1 MLKFLFI
8 FFLTTLLAYSFWL
21 LPNLNLGAH
30 TALTTKIRSVSY
42 SPFRRGQ
49 SPESG
54 VFPSKAEM
62 EFDIAL
68 LSKSVKNI
76 RIYSGSNA
84 LGDIPELASKQ
95 GLTVWLGAWLD
106 SNHETNQT
114 EIEALVNLANRY
126 PQTITRVI
134 VGNENLH
141 RMDLTPSQLR
151 DYLIQVKESIAQ
163 PVSYAD
169 GWEYWLDHS
178 EIADA
183 VDIITVHILPYWEQ
197 TPKPVGELG
206 AHVEDILSKV
216 SQRYPD
222 KPLAIGEIGWPTFGR
237 SRKAAIPGIPE
248 QAKLIAEVHELA
260 QKMHLDYNIIEAFD
274 QPWKGITE
282 GSAGAYWGLFTAE
295 REAKH
300 ELGAKSERY
309 PNWQKWFALSALGAM
324 IFAFS
329 TVFTS
334 RIPLSIWTLTGI
346 SVISHVL
353 LSLTLLSGLY
363 LSYAQAPWVKWTIIL
378 MQLYFTYVLLI
389 EVSRPTRADKKNTS
403 IRETLAN
410 IRPQRTTL
418 VNNKPTTIS
427 LIYYCFTYIG
437 IIVLWGMVLQS
448 RYRDFP
454 IVLFLVPALGIWLS
468 AIFSAN
474 SVSDIGTSVI
484 RILNMKQE
492 KSFSPIKQRIAIFRE
507 ETFTVVALCLG
518 AILVVIGEG
527 IDNLEAVWFSLTF
540 IVLASPYLG
549 MLLSTRL

>member
-8 FFLTTLLAYSFWL
+8 FVITTLLAYCLWL
-21 LPNLNLGAH
+21 LPNLNVGAQS
-30 TALTTKIRSVSY
+30 ALTTKIRSVSY

-54 VFPSKAEM
+54 IFPSKAEM
-62 EFDIAL
+62 ESDIAL

-84 LGDIPELASKQ
+84 LGDIPELAKKQ

-106 SNHETNQT
+106 SNHETNLT

-141 RMDLTPSQLR
+141 RMDLTPAQLR
-151 DYLIQVKESIAQ
+151 NYLITVKESIAQ

-197 TPKPVGELG
+197 TPKPVEALST
-206 AHVEDILSKV
+206 HVEDILSEV
-216 SQRYPD
+216 SKRYPN

-237 SRKAAIPGIPE
+237 SRKSAIPGIPE

-260 QKMHLDYNIIEAFD
+260 QRMHLDYNIIEAFD

-309 PNWQKWFALSALGAM
+309 PHWQKWFGLSALGTM
-324 IFAFS
+324 IFSFA

-334 RIPLSIWTLTGI
+334 KTQLSAWRVTGI
-346 SVISHVL
+346 SIVSYVL
-353 LSLTLLSGLY
+353 LSLIVLSGLY

-378 MQLYFTYVLLI
+378 MQLYFTYLLL
-389 EVSRPTRADKKNTS
+389 VGLSRSSQIDKNTS
-403 IRETLAN
+403 IRDTLAI
-410 IRPQRTTL
+410 IRPQLTASVSR
-418 VNNKPTTIS
+418 KPTTIT
-427 LIYYCFTYIG
+427 LIYHCFTYIG

-454 IVLFLVPALGIWLS
+454 TVLFLVPALGIWLS
-468 AIFSAN
+468 VIFSAN
-474 SVSDIGTSVI
+474 SISDIRSSVM

-492 KSFSPIKQRIAIFRE
+492 NASSTLKQRINLFRE
-507 ETFTVVALCLG
+507 ESFTAVALCLG

-527 IDNLEAVWFSLTF
+527 IDNLEAVGFSLTF
-540 IVLASPYLG
+540 VVLASPYLG
-549 MLLSTRL
+549 MLLSRK

>member
-8 FFLTTLLAYSFWL
+8 FVLTTLLAYSLWL
-21 LPNLNLGAH
+21 LPNLNLGDH

-54 VFPSKAEM
+54 IFPSKAEM
-62 EFDIAL
+62 ESDIAL

-84 LGDIPELASKQ
+84 LGDIPELAEKK

-141 RMDLTPSQLR
+141 RMDLTPFQLR

-206 AHVEDILSKV
+206 ALVEDILRKV

-309 PNWQKWFALSALGAM
+309 SNWQKWFALSALGAM

-329 TVFTS
+329 TVFIS
-334 RIPLSIWTLTGI
+334 KIPLSTWTLTGI
-346 SVISHVL
+346 SVISYVL
-353 LSLTLLSGLY
+353 LSLTVLSGLY
-363 LSYAQAPWVKWTIIL
+363 LSYAQVPWVKWTIIL
-378 MQLYFTYVLLI
+378 MQLYFTYLLLI
-389 EVSRPTRADKKNTS
+389 EVSIPTRADKKNTS
-403 IRETLAN
+403 IGETLAN
-410 IRPQRTTL
+410 IRPHRTTL

-492 KSFSPIKQRIAIFRE
+492 KSSSPIKQQIAIFRE

-549 MLLSTRL
+549 MLLSTRP

>member
-8 FFLTTLLAYSFWL
+8 FVLTTLLAYSLWL
-21 LPNLNLGAH
+21 LPNLNLGDH
-30 TALTTKIRSVSY
+30 TALSTKIRSVSY

-54 VFPSKAEM
+54 IFPSKAEM
-62 EFDIAL
+62 ESDIAL

-84 LGDIPELASKQ
+84 LGDIPELADKQ

-114 EIEALVNLANRY
+114 EIKALVNLANRY

-141 RMDLTPSQLR
+141 RMDLTPAQLR

-197 TPKPVGELG
+197 TPKAVEELG

-216 SQRYPD
+216 SKRYPD

-237 SRKAAIPGIPE
+237 NRKEAIPGIPE
-248 QAKLIAEVHELA
+248 QAQLIAEVHSLA

-274 QPWKGITE
+274 QPWKGVTE

-324 IFAFS
+324 VFAFA

-334 RIPLSIWTLTGI
+334 KMPLSTWTLTGI
-346 SVISHVL
+346 SVISYVL
-353 LSLTLLSGLY
+353 LSLIVLSGLY
-363 LSYAQAPWVKWTIIL
+363 LSYSQANWAKWTIIL
-378 MQLYFTYVLLI
+378 MQLYFTYLLLS

-403 IRETLAN
+403 IGETLAN
-410 IRPQRTTL
+410 IRPTL
-418 VNNKPTTIS
+418 AVSKKNKPSAMTI
-427 LIYYCFTYIG
+427 IYYCFTYIG

-454 IVLFLVPALGIWLS
+454 TVLFLVPVFGIWLS

-474 SVSDIGTSVI
+474 SVSDIGVSVI
-484 RILNMKQE
+484 RILNMRQE
-492 KSFSPIKQRIAIFRE
+492 KPSSSIKQRIGIFRE
-507 ETFTVVALCLG
+507 ETFTVGALCLG
-518 AILVVIGEG
+518 AILVVNGEG

-549 MLLSTRL
+549 MLLSRE

>member
-1 MLKFLFI
+1 M
-8 FFLTTLLAYSFWL
+8 
-21 LPNLNLGAH
+21 
-30 TALTTKIRSVSY
+30 
-42 SPFRRGQ
+42 
-49 SPESG
+49 ES
-54 VFPSKAEM
+54 
-62 EFDIAL
+62 DIAL

-76 RIYSGSNA
+76 RIYSGSNT
-84 LGDIPELASKQ
+84 LGNIPELAKKQ

-106 SNHETNQT
+106 SNHETNWT
-114 EIEALVNLANRY
+114 EIEALVNLANHY

-151 DYLIQVKESIAQ
+151 DYLIRVKDSIAQ

-178 EIADA
+178 EIVDA

-197 TPKPVGELG
+197 TPKPVEELG
-206 AHVEDILSKV
+206 AHVEGILSKV
-216 SQRYPD
+216 SKRYPD

-248 QAKLIAEVHELA
+248 QAQLIAEVHSLA
-260 QKMHLDYNIIEAFD
+260 QKMDLDYNIIEAFD
-274 QPWKGITE
+274 QPWKGLTE

-295 REAKH
+295 REEKN
-300 ELGAKSERY
+300 EQGEKNERY
-309 PNWQKWFALSALGAM
+309 PNWQKWFALSAIGAM
-324 IFAFS
+324 IFAFA

-334 RIPLSIWTLTGI
+334 KIQLSTWKLLGI
-346 SVISHVL
+346 SVISYVL
-353 LSLTLLSGLY
+353 LSMIVLSGLY
-363 LSYAQAPWVKWTIIL
+363 LSYAQAVWIKWTIIL
-378 MQLYFTYVLLI
+378 LQLYFTYLLLI
-389 EVSRPTRADKKNTS
+389 EVSRPTPADKKNTS
-403 IRETLAN
+403 IGETLAN
-410 IRPQRTTL
+410 IRPQRTSL

-437 IIVLWGMVLQS
+437 LIVLWGMVLQS

-454 IVLFLVPALGIWLS
+454 IVLFLVPTFGIWLS

-474 SVSDIGTSVI
+474 SVSDIGASVI

-492 KSFSPIKQRIAIFRE
+492 KSSSLVKQRLGRFRE

-527 IDNLEAVWFSLTF
+527 IENLEAVWFSLTF
-540 IVLASPYLG
+540 VVLASPYLG
-549 MLLSTRL
+549 MLLLRK

>member
-1 MLKFLFI
+1 MLKFLLI
-8 FFLTTLLAYSFWL
+8 FVLTTLLVYCLWL
-21 LPNLNLGAH
+21 LPNLNVGAQS
-30 TALTTKIRSVSY
+30 ALTSKIRSVSY

-49 SPESG
+49 SPEAG
-54 VFPSKAEM
+54 VFPSKTEM
-62 EFDIAL
+62 ESDIAL

-84 LGDIPELASKQ
+84 LGDIPELAEKQ

-106 SNHETNQT
+106 SNHETNLT

-141 RMDLTPSQLR
+141 RMDLTPAQLR
-151 DYLIQVKESIAQ
+151 DYLIQVKESIVQ

-197 TPKPVGELG
+197 TPKAVEELG
-206 AHVEDILSKV
+206 SHVGDILSKV
-216 SQRYPD
+216 SKRYPD

-237 SRKAAIPGIPE
+237 SRKEAIPGIPE
-248 QAKLIAEVHELA
+248 QAQLIAEVHSLA

-309 PNWQKWFALSALGAM
+309 PNWQKWFALSAIGAM
-324 IFAFS
+324 IFAFA

-334 RIPLSIWTLTGI
+334 KMPLSTWKLLGI
-346 SVISHVL
+346 SVISYVL
-353 LSLTLLSGLY
+353 LSLIVLSGLY
-363 LSYAQAPWVKWTIIL
+363 LSYAQAPWIKWTIIL
-378 MQLYFTYVLLI
+378 MQLYFTYLLLV
-389 EVSRPTRADKKNTS
+389 EVSRPTQADKKNTS
-403 IRETLAN
+403 IGETIAN
-410 IRPQRTTL
+410 IRPQRRTL
-418 VNNKPTTIS
+418 NNKPTTIS

-437 IIVLWGMVLQS
+437 LIVLWGMVLQS

-454 IVLFLVPALGIWLS
+454 IVLFLVPAFGIWLS

-484 RILNMKQE
+484 RILNMRQE
-492 KSFSPIKQRIAIFRE
+492 KPSSPIKQRIGMFRE

-518 AILVVIGEG
+518 AILVINGEG

-549 MLLSTRL
+549 MLLSRK